1 MEIVLDA
8 LNAKIRAADKLK
20 DIITKYKALQTD
32 EERII
37 FTFNCMLEYDI
48 IPEISDEMKDA
59 KKSEKKREIANQL
72 YIKMSLRTN
81 SSIYVKILELYTES
95 ISYAPNPS
103 IELALAYANRS
114 VVLLKL
120 RKYEECI
127 QDIDRS
133 LPMTNSDNLLAKL
146 YVRKLECLVAL
157 QHPDTNNTIKETE
170 CLFKEMSL
178 DDNYREKLNEKI
190 ISQYSKIQI
199 PNKTSKMSI
208 TESSQVPLPEIK
220 TYNVEFPSASDAIGV
235 KYNEKYG
242 RHVIASRN
250 IDAGEV
256 LVIEKPYTSLLTFEN
271 RHTHCS
277 NCLEVCWA
285 LIPCDHCIYAMYC
298 SEECKTSEWEK
309 YHDMECAVVPHML
322 KLDFSKLD
330 VLSLRLAVKNVKE
343 ATNIPDL
350 REELKEV
357 DNCNDSRTKGFSKNG
372 TFPSEKY
379 RSVLGLATNTEKRS
393 VHDLFRRSLDSCFI
407 LYYLAT
413 CTNMFG
419 TPLKKNWSELITNS
433 NVTFVGSLILRY
445 QQVVPTNANDF
456 PEVYGIESRQRGC
469 VIAPFASLMGHSC
482 NANTVI
488 TCKSGHMIIHALYP
502 IKEGEQI
509 FSSYGPYYALATK
522 ALRQMKLLKQ
532 FYFECDCIA
541 CRENW
546 PLYPYLMS
554 YKNIVK
560 KDEHWIKIHLTLRN
574 FPKYFDILAEVNI
587 MDRYIGEDLLRM
599 IKVLHELVP
608 FPCKEM
614 CDVVETMKRFYD
626 LNGARFDEPEL

>member
-1 MEIVLDA
+1 MEKVLDA
-8 LNAKIRAADKLK
+8 LNAKLSAANKLK

-37 FTFNCMLEYDI
+37 FTLNCMLEYDI
-48 IPEISDEMKDA
+48 IPEICDEMKDA
-59 KKSEKKREIANQL
+59 KKSEKEREIANQL
-72 YIKMSLRTN
+72 YIKMLLRTD
-81 SSIYVKILELYTES
+81 SSIYVKILKLYTES

-120 RKYEECI
+120 
-127 QDIDRS
+127 
-133 LPMTNSDNLLAKL
+133 LLAKL

-178 DDNYREKLNEKI
+178 DIIIVPKLNEKI
-190 ISQYSKIQI
+190 LSQYSKMEIS
-199 PNKTSKMSI
+199 NKTSKMSI
-208 TESSQVPLPEIK
+208 TESSQFSLPEIK
-220 TYNVEFPSASDAIGV
+220 TYNVEFRSASDAAGV
-235 KYNEKYG
+235 KYNEKYD
-242 RHVIASRN
+242 RHDITSRN
-250 IDAGEV
+250 IDAAEL
-256 LVIEKPYTSLLTFEN
+256 LVTEKPYISLLTFQN

-309 YHDMECAVVPHML
+309 YHDMKCAVVPHML
-322 KLDFSKLD
+322 KMDFSKLD
-330 VLSLRLAVKNVKE
+330 VLNLRLAIKNVKE
-343 ATNIPDL
+343 VTNIPDL

-357 DNCNDSRTKGFSKNG
+357 DNCNDPRTKGFSKNG

-379 RSVLGLATNTEKRS
+379 RSILGLATNTEKCS
-393 VHDLFRRSLDSCFI
+393 VYDLFRRSLDSCFI

-419 TPLKKNWSELITNS
+419 TPLKKNLSELITNS
-433 NVTFVGSLILRY
+433 NVFS
-445 QQVVPTNANDF
+445 
-456 PEVYGIESRQRGC
+456 EVCG
-469 VIAPFASLMGHSC
+469 
-482 NANTVI
+482 
-488 TCKSGHMIIHALYP
+488 
-502 IKEGEQI
+502 I

-522 ALRQMKLLKQ
+522 GLRQMKLLKQ

-560 KDEHWIKIHLTLRN
+560 KEEHRHKIHQALRK
-574 FPKYFDILAEVNI
+574 FTKYFNILTEVNI
-587 MDRYIGEDLLRM
+587 MDRYIGEDLLKM
-599 IKVLHELVP
+599 IKVLR
-608 FPCKEM
+608 
-614 CDVVETMKRFYD
+614 DVVETTKRFYD
-626 LNGARFDEPEL
+626 LNGARFNKPEL